1 MGNDHLQEKS
11 AGVELSC
18 FGRVSPLCD
27 LEEAASLEE
36 REVPWTT
43 GWA

>member
-1 MGNDHLQEKS
+1 M
-11 AGVELSC
+11 ELSY

-27 LEEAASLEE
+27 LEEDASLEE

-43 GWA
+43 WRV